1 MGGTLYVVA
10 TPIGNLEDLTR
21 RAVRLLGSVDRIL
34 CEDTRRTRALLEAL
48 DLPVPPRGLVRCDAH
63 VEGERLGEVIGW
75 LATGESLALVSDA
88 GTPGLSDPG
97 ERLVR
102 ATWEAGHVVV
112 PVPGPSA
119 VTTALSA
126 SGLGAGGFTFGGFVD
141 KGGEALR
148 RQLADLPPGVHAFFC
163 PARDLLDVVTEAS
176 LIPTITLVV
185 IARELTKLHETFY
198 RGAPRDVR
206 DRLQGDPEAALG
218 EAVVLFDVRAAVI
231 DDEAIVQALT
241 AALARG
247 GSKKDAVDAVAGA
260 LGVPRRR
267 VYQLALG
274 VREGR

>member
-1 MGGTLYVVA
+1 MIA

-48 DLPVPPRGLVRCDAH
+48 DLPTPPRGLVRCDAH
-63 VEGERLGEVIGW
+63 AEGERLDEVLGW
-75 LATGESLALVSDA
+75 LATGESIALVSDA

-102 ATWEAGHVVV
+102 AAWGAGHVVV

-119 VTTALSA
+119 VTAALSV
-126 SGLGAGGFTFGGFVD
+126 SGLGASGFTFGGFVD
-141 KGGEALR
+141 KGSEAAR
-148 RQLADLPPGVHAFFC
+148 RQLADLPPGVFVFFC
-163 PARDLLDVVTEAS
+163 PARDLLELAAEAS
-176 LIPTITLVV
+176 LIPTIAEMV

-198 RGAPRDVR
+198 RGAPRDVHE
-206 DRLQGDPEAALG
+206 RLQGDPEAALG
-218 EAVVLFDVRAAVI
+218 EAVVVFDVRAAVI
-231 DDEAIVQALT
+231 DDEAIVQALQG
-241 AALARG
+241 ALVRG
-247 GSKKDAVDAVAGA
+247 GSKKDAIDAVAGA

-274 VREGR
+274 IRDAKG